1 MVDST
6 QMEKFEF
13 DKSNQTYLGNN
24 SKNNDNENNFDES
37 NQTYLGNKSYNISNN
52 NNFEKSNQTYLGNN
66 NKNNNYENGFIFFSS
81 PFRSSSG
88 WSALWHPKMGS
99 SRGWTLHVS

>member
-66 NKNNNYENGFIFFSS
+66 NKNINYENGFIFFLLLSDLPLGGP
-81 PFRSSSG
+81 PFG
-88 WSALWHPKMGS
+88 IQKWEVPEDGLF
-99 SRGWTLHVS
+99 T